1 MEEHL
6 DEGEHWT
13 LGELQRSRWNVLD
26 LITII
31 ARRTQPAYLF
41 TDIDVTGAESLRSR
55 LAAHGVKIT
64 ITAILLKA
72 ISIAQ
77 LAHPAS
83 RSFQLASGIRVTEKE
98 PIAGFTVERTVEGQP
113 VVFFAVIRAAHEK
126 SLEAIGEE
134 LENYG
139 KSRISE
145 VPQLAKEV
153 ALTRFPWFLRQVGI
167 WIGTR
172 IATIRRIVNPATFG
186 LTSLG
191 KLGVKSLLAPNV
203 STCIFGV
210 GTVEKRAVAINN
222 QVEVRKMMTLTLAVD
237 TKVMNMGDAADMLSE
252 IKVLIENGLADN
264 LDPSERL
271 PEIRTIP
278 SDKADNGL
286 SVPSR
291 CA

>member
-1 MEEHL
+1 ML
-6 DEGEHWT
+6 DQTDDAEHWT
-13 LGELQRSRWNVLD
+13 LGELSRNRWNVLD

-31 ARRTQPAYLF
+31 ARRTRPAYLF
-41 TDIDVTGAESLRSR
+41 ADIDVTAAEVLRSR

-77 LAHPAS
+77 LAHPDS
-83 RSFQLASGIRVTEKE
+83 RSFHLASGIRVTEKE
-98 PIAGFTVERTVEGQP
+98 PVAGFTVERTVEGEP

-126 SLEAIGEE
+126 SLDAIGVE

-139 KSRISE
+139 KNRISK
-145 VPQLAKEV
+145 VPQLAKEI
-153 ALTRFPWFLRQVGI
+153 ALTRFPWLLRQIGI

-172 IATIRRIVNPATFG
+172 IAAIRRIVNPATFG

-191 KLGVKSLLAPNV
+191 KLGVESLLAPTV

-210 GTVEKRAVAINN
+210 GSVEPRAVAMNGK
-222 QVEVRKMMTLTLAVD
+222 VEVRKMMTLTLSVD
-237 TKVMNMGDAADMLSE
+237 TKVMNICDAGGMLNE
-252 IKVLIENGLADN
+252 IKELIESGLADH

-271 PEIRTIP
+271 PEIRTLP
-278 SDKADNGL
+278 QGQ
-286 SVPSR
+286 R
-291 CA
+291 